1 MRPAIRWFA
10 LGLVL
15 ALGAASTPA
24 AADDDPGYVNG
35 PWHYRAISCVDT
47 TVTEVAPRLVSEGQK
62 TFTAADFASGVDVL
76 FATGL
81 GMQPLFAKGT
91 AEVVHYQDTAG
102 NGIMRA
108 EHAGDKVQVC
118 FLGGP
123 APTKYCNPDT
133 DSRGRQYRVWDYKQK
148 KQYWGMNSEHDCG
161 GA

>member
-1 MRPAIRWFA
+1 
-10 LGLVL
+10 VE
-15 ALGAASTPA
+15 
-24 AADDDPGYVNG
+24 
-35 PWHYRAISCVDT
+35 T
-47 TVTEVAPRLVSEGQK
+47 TVYEVGPRLSSG
-62 TFTAADFASGVDVL
+62 TDGHFTAADFESGVDVV

-81 GMQPLFAKGT
+81 GVQPLFAKGQ
-91 AEVVHYQDTAG
+91 AEVVHYQGTPG
-102 NGIMRA
+102 NGVMRA

-123 APTKYCNPDT
+123 APTKFCNPDT